1 MATQATIT
9 QQPAEW
15 DASGKPVQPSQP
27 QASGATEWDANGKPV
42 APAQSQAAATTPEQS
57 SFLENY
63 MHPQGAPGG
72 DENSSNLP
80 LTSYGAATRAGLN
93 SVANA
98 TLDAVKGA
106 AQFLH
111 PKPQNEGEAEAF
123 KVAGVGG
130 MLAHRLIGSLRDMG
144 APMLHPHE
152 LAAAMHEINNSNDPM
167 GTYLEV
173 LQKTAATGAGQAL
186 TALAGEGVVKGVGE
200 VKAPVSAAARTGSET
215 IADTAK
221 GIVKGKNV
229 AEVPAQA
236 AIREAVGGNEP
247 SLQRI
252 MEKPIVEA
260 RAAKNAAYS
269 KIAEAQEAAKPQ
281 LERIEAI
288 DKELD
293 GIDETL
299 QPERAG
305 SLEDERAAITKQLG
319 ETGGADPQLLKQAN
333 EANKTYKGMQ
343 LMEKRILKNPRI
355 VEGDIAHGTPETV
368 NVDRAIVELKKME
381 TTRWGNQVEHTFGP
395 EGASQLL
402 DKLYAAQRAG
412 AHAVKVRQ
420 FLKWAAI
427 GLGAST
433 GAVKGVEMM
442 TQ

>member
-229 AEVPAQA
+229 AEAPAQA
-236 AIREAVGGNEP
+236 AIREAVGGNEA
-247 SLQRI
+247 SLQRVL
-252 MEKPIVEA
+252 EKPIVEA

-293 GIDETL
+293 TFDDHLELARAGGLEI
-299 QPERAG
+299 ERAN
-305 SLEDERAAITKQLG
+305 IVKQLRDS
-319 ETGGADPQLLKQAN
+319 GADPQLLKQAN

-343 LMEKRILKNPRI
+343 LVEKRILKNPRI